1 MSDPSSGLRPPSPR
15 ERGEGPPIA
24 PGLAIVAIDG
34 PSGVGKS
41 TVSKLV
47 ARALNLPHIDTGAM
61 YRAIGLAAIRSGID
75 VRDAGA
81 LEQLAERTAIEFV
94 PGDPPRVLLGGEDIT
109 HLIRTPEISMAASH
123 VSAVPAVRR
132 VLVRLQQELG
142 RRNGGVLEG
151 RDIGT
156 KVFPETPHKFFLTAR
171 PEVRAQ
177 RRYAELV
184 AKGESADFDA
194 VLADCLKRDE
204 QDSTRAD
211 SPLMFDETYTV
222 VDTSDLTIPQVVDR
236 IVASVRRKTL
246 P

>member
-1 MSDPSSGLRPPSPR
+1 M
-15 ERGEGPPIA
+15 PPIVA
-24 PGLAIVAIDG
+24 PLIVAIDG

-41 TVSKLV
+41 TTSKLV
-47 ARALNLPHIDTGAM
+47 ARALEIPHIDTGAM
-61 YRAIGLAAIRSGID
+61 YRAIGLAAVRGD
-75 VRDAGA
+75 VDPRDEAA
-81 LEQLAERTAIEFV
+81 LEQLAAQTNIEFE
-94 PGDPPRVLLGGEDIT
+94 PGDPPRVLLEGEDIT
-109 HLIRTPEISMAASH
+109 HLIRTPQISMAASH
-123 VSAVPAVRR
+123 VSAVSAVRR

-184 AKGESADFDA
+184 QKGEAANFDT
-194 VLADCLKRDE
+194 VLAESVLRDE

-211 SPLMFDETYTV
+211 SPLSFDDTYNV
-222 VDTSDLTIPQVVDR
+222 VDTSDLTIAEVVDA
-236 IVASVRRKTL
+236 IVDAVRASR
-246 P
+246 